1 MATMKKQL
9 AFVLGGGGARG
20 ALQVGALR
28 ALLEAGY
35 VPDMLVGTSIGAV
48 NAAFLAI
55 HGVNLAGVDQL
66 QQAWMDSAAADL
78 LPADYL
84 WLTVR
89 VLFNR
94 QDVRAPN
101 RIQEIFL
108 NTGMDQD
115 LRFSDITG
123 VRLFAVTSDLNSGR
137 TVIYGDDPDEHVL
150 EGVLSSAALPP
161 WISPLLKDGKW
172 LIDGG
177 AVSNVPI
184 EPAIRLGATE
194 IIALDLADTRSTPS
208 AAHSFGIFLERLL
221 ITVQRRQLDLEMA
234 LAQEKHIPVRYANL
248 TGPGLVMIWDFAR
261 ATALFD
267 HGYQLMHEEI
277 QRWQAEK
284 PPGWREK
291 LSAFFRR

>member
-1 MATMKKQL
+1 MATIKKQL

-35 VPDMLVGTSIGAV
+35 IPDMLVGTSIGAV

-55 HGVNLAGVDQL
+55 HGLNLEGVDRL

-94 QDVRAPN
+94 KDVRAPN

-108 NTGMDQD
+108 NQGIDQN
-115 LRFSDITG
+115 LRFGDIST

-137 TVIYGDDPDEHVL
+137 TIVYGDDPDELVL
-150 EGVLSSAALPP
+150 DGVLSSAALPP
-161 WISPLLKDGKW
+161 WITPIEKEGKW
-172 LIDGG
+172 MIDGG

-184 EPAIRLGATE
+184 EPAINLGATE
-194 IIALDLADTRSTPS
+194 IIALDQIGR
-208 AAHSFGIFLERLL
+208 AH
-221 ITVQRRQLDLEMA
+221 V
-234 LAQEKHIPVRYANL
+234 
-248 TGPGLVMIWDFAR
+248 
-261 ATALFD
+261 
-267 HGYQLMHEEI
+267 
-277 QRWQAEK
+277 
-284 PPGWREK
+284 
-291 LSAFFRR
+291 